1 LCLLPFHTPT
11 TTSTRKDDKPTVCYR
26 RQWNPCHMDFD
37 LVFQQVI
44 DRQDRNK
51 LKDASATG
59 TTGDTP
65 LTGHSHYRTRTR
77 LMTTCLVG
85 HTPLR
90 LLLLLLL
97 RNDDK
102 PTRKLAT
109 NLAGAFASEPSHR
122 TGHRDY
128 TGHQDYQPPTL
139 TTDYFARPT
148 NGNRSLTGISHLV
161 TNIGLFPLPF
171 MYTQY
176 T

>member
-1 LCLLPFHTPT
+1 
-11 TTSTRKDDKPTVCYR
+11 
-26 RQWNPCHMDFD
+26 
-37 LVFQQVI
+37 
-44 DRQDRNK
+44 
-51 LKDASATG
+51 
-59 TTGDTP
+59 
-65 LTGHSHYRTRTR
+65 
-77 LMTTCLVG
+77 MTTCLVG

>member
-1 LCLLPFHTPT
+1 
-11 TTSTRKDDKPTVCYR
+11 
-26 RQWNPCHMDFD
+26 
-37 LVFQQVI
+37 
-44 DRQDRNK
+44 
-51 LKDASATG
+51 
-59 TTGDTP
+59 
-65 LTGHSHYRTRTR
+65 
-77 LMTTCLVG
+77 MTTCLVG

-171 MYTQY
+171 MYNPVQVDRCEANLATKLHRYRCQVSWKYYYYFEFCLYSLFLQY
-176 T
+176 TPNY